1 MKKIIYLLCVI
12 TFLLS
17 CDSVN
22 VHNEKKEE
30 VLSKTS
36 EPKLSDCSKMLMEI
50 YGLPADSVKLLEE
63 AAKTRY
69 NYSIYDMIDDE
80 GNLVWKASEDDPFK
94 SENLDCMGIMLAD
107 TMMYRLVNDMV
118 RLRNYYEGD
127 MKAMYDWLWHEEMM
141 KEIDT
146 YLKTTYPKK
155 KKFDFGDYEQVIYA
169 MINYVSPLADGYDYM
184 MGENAEVCYHAKCL
198 LLIEEYK
205 EAVRHCTHSPELA
218 KAYIEDYRLWMDV
231 IEELVKPDTSGG
243 LGTSWYMASYIS
255 RGQMVDFRLE
265 FLRDE
270 TSKLWLESASDD
282 DNLMM
287 GQFKFDN
294 KHYAL
299 SKWYNMRNAVKE
311 MKDCVWYSN
320 TTNSLV
326 KEYMRKESELMPMV

>member
-1 MKKIIYLLCVI
+1 MKNCY
-12 TFLLS
+12 FLVLIAFSLFS
-17 CDSVN
+17 CNIGKTNQENDKMTMTN
-22 VHNEKKEE
+22 KEWNPQ
-30 VLSKTS
+30 S
-36 EPKLSDCSKMLMEI
+36 ESSKMLMEI

-69 NYSIYDMIDDE
+69 NYSIYNMIDDE
-80 GNLVWKASEDDPFK
+80 GNLVWNYSEDDPFK

-118 RLRNYYEGD
+118 RLLNYYEGD